1 VALGLFKM
9 GYRPIG
15 IRLDSGDLS
24 YLSKATRKAL
34 NEIGARTDPDLLKC
48 VILASN
54 EINRSVLKSLREQ
67 GHEIDLFGIGTHLV
81 TCDDQPAMGCVY
93 KLVEAKGVPRIKLS
107 QELSKMTIPGKKEAY
122 RLFSED
128 GYGLLD
134 LMIRVGDKP
143 PEPSKRVLC
152 HHPFDHI
159 KRVYVTPSKVIP
171 LHRCVWDGKRVY
183 PEASLIESRDYVLN
197 QLRSTREDHLRD
209 INPTP
214 YKVSVSEELYNYV
227 YHLWTEE
234 SPVTELK

>member
-1 VALGLFKM
+1 
-9 GYRPIG
+9 
-15 IRLDSGDLS
+15 
-24 YLSKATRKAL
+24 
-34 NEIGARTDPDLLKC
+34 
-48 VILASN
+48 
-54 EINRSVLKSLREQ
+54 
-67 GHEIDLFGIGTHLV
+67 
-81 TCDDQPAMGCVY
+81 MGCIY
-93 KLVEAKGVPRIKLS
+93 KLVEVRGIPRIKLS
-107 QELSKMTIPGKKEAY
+107 QELGKMTIPGEKEAY
-122 RLFSED
+122 RLLSED

-171 LHRCVWDGKRVY
+171 LHHCVWDGKRVSQEV
-183 PEASLIESRDYVLN
+183 PLNETRDYVLK

-227 YHLWTEE
+227 YHLWAEE